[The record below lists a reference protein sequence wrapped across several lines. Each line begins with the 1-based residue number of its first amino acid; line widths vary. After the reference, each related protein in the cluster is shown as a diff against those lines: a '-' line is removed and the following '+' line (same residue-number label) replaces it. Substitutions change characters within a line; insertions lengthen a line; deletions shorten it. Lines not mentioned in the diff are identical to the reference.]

1 MPLPIT
7 YLKGLI
13 YDSETGRPIP
23 AHFQLTALKSNTIIS
38 EVNANQ
44 GDGSFLITIPADN
57 DLAFHAEYE
66 GYMLVSK
73 NFSIDQLEFTEEGY
87 LLNIPMSK
95 ICLLY
100 TSPSPRDA

>member
-7 YLKGLI
+7 YLKRLI
-13 YDSETGRPIP
+13 YDSETGRPP

-57 DLAFHAEYE
+57 DLVF
-66 GYMLVSK
+66 MQNMKDTCLFQ
-73 NFSIDQLEFTEEGY
+73 NFSIDQQIT
-87 LLNIPMSK
+87 K
-95 ICLLY
+95 KVIC
-100 TSPSPRDA
+100 